1 MNGNKFD
8 YPQILFQNFIVYER
22 SKIIRIPNKS
32 DLFKFNPKLGSLI
45 KVSIKMETWFEI
57 NQTEVKMDNLLEL
70 PFEQILPDEKQF
82 S

>member
-1 MNGNKFD
+1 
-8 YPQILFQNFIVYER
+8 
-22 SKIIRIPNKS
+22 
-32 DLFKFNPKLGSLI
+32 
-45 KVSIKMETWFEI
+45 METWFEI